1 MEERRND
8 YPYTAANG
16 SAYPRPGMMPRQP
29 GYGGPPQPVTYPQQ
43 SREQATILAQDTQ
56 VLTQNGFK
64 PLSKEEREEAARIA
78 EEANFSFDGYQVV
91 RREFFSHKFDPT
103 LTIRGNSIIFNNA
116 CISKMESVVYVQV
129 LVNPTTEKLVIR
141 PCEEEARDSIRWC
154 VVKDDKRKSRQITC
168 GLFTAKLYEM
178 MGWEQLYRYK
188 LQGTRINY
196 RGQQL
201 YVFDLTST
209 EVFLPAVKDP
219 DNPKAK
225 ARRSAAVY
233 PTDWRDSFGIPVQ
246 EHAQSMQV
254 DLMEGYTFADV
265 AQRPG
270 GMLMDGQ
277 PSQDAPSEQEQLPME
292 IIDQETGEVIRV

>member
-1 MEERRND
+1 MEDRRND
-8 YPYTAANG
+8 YIYGPQSG
-16 SAYPRPGMMPRQP
+16 PAYPRQP
-29 GYGGPPQPVTYPQQ
+29 AVARTFAGQQLYGQPKAQGSLVP
-43 SREQATILAQDTQ
+43 QDTQ
-56 VLTQNGFK
+56 VLTQTGFK
-64 PLSKEEREEAARIA
+64 PLTKEERAEAARIA
-78 EEANFSFDGYQVV
+78 EEAGFSFDGYQVV

-141 PCEEEARDSIRWC
+141 PCEEGARDSIRWC
-154 VVKDDKRKSRQITC
+154 IVKDDKRKSRQITC

-246 EHAQSMQV
+246 EHADSMKI
-254 DLMEGYTFADV
+254 DLMEGFTFADV
-265 AQRPG
+265 AQKPG
-270 GMLMDGQ
+270 ASVIDAQLLPDGT
-277 PSQDAPSEQEQLPME
+277 PEQEQVPME